1 MEAAVVTSDDRVIF
15 VSVIYRPTQRF
26 AFFRFKK
33 TRDEVQ
39 TELHRFIAERNA
51 DLLGSRNLLSKAVT
65 KFRPFP
71 NVPVQAV

>member
-39 TELHRFIAERNA
+39 TELHHFISKRNA
-51 DLLGSRNLLSKAVT
+51 DLLARKN
-65 KFRPFP
+65 
-71 NVPVQAV
+71 